1 MKVNGKDYP
10 FKENMT
16 IDNLLSEMN
25 FDKECIVVEMDRDI
39 IPKADFYKK
48 KVKEDSVIEVISF
61 VGGGWLFWKYY

>member
-25 FDKECIVVEMDRDI
+25 FDKERIVVEMDRDI
-39 IPKADFYKK
+39 ITKDDLDKK
-48 KVKEDSVIEVISF
+48 KVQEDRVIEVISF
-61 VGGGWLFWKYY
+61 FGGR

>member
-1 MKVNGKDYP
+1 MKVNGNDYP

-61 VGGGWLFWKYY
+61 VGGG

>member
-1 MKVNGKDYP
+1 
-10 FKENMT
+10 MT

-25 FDKECIVVEMDRDI
+25 FDKERIVVEMDRDI